1 MRRRQLLK
9 ATAPA
14 LAIQAGCLGG
24 GGPSTPTATATP
36 VQREFPYTAASP
48 EANVAPRTL
57 TLNNRTPNEY
67 DATVRLIDPE
77 ADVRVMDRTV
87 TIPGEQEHVFEDV
100 IGKIG
105 EYVIRFSLAVGVEKR
120 YEWPIDEAHG
130 DASITIAEGDSPV
143 EPVVWYS
150 ITDL

>member
-14 LAIQAGCLGG
+14 LAVQAGCLGG

-36 VQREFPYTAASP
+36 IQREFPYTAATP

-57 TLNNRTPNEY
+57 TLYNRTPNEY

-77 ADVRVMDRTV
+77 AGVTVLDRSVTV
-87 TIPGEQEHVFEDV
+87 PGDSEHPFEE
-100 IGKIG
+100 IIAKPG

-143 EPVVWYS
+143 EPIIWYS